1 LGLTYQDFSAVNPAL
16 IVASITPFGQNG
28 PWKDYKAND
37 MAGIALGNL
46 LYLAGEPGEPPL
58 QPPGEIAYGMAS
70 TYGAFGIAVA
80 LYHRLDSGKGQHI
93 DVSMHECGG
102 HIAGYFI
109 PNYGYTA
116 TNRRALRAKAK
127 RPTSTIRIK
136 PRMVTRAFS
145 SFQSNS
151 GAA

>member
-1 LGLTYQDFSAVNPAL
+1 LSYQELSAGNPGLV
-16 IVASITPFGQNG
+16 VASITPFSDVG
-28 PWKDYKAND
+28 PWRDYKAND
-37 MAGIALGNL
+37 IAGLALGNL

-80 LYHRLDSGKGQHI
+80 LYHRLESGTGQYI

-109 PNYGYTA
+109 PNYGYTGEKQA
-116 TNRRALRAKAK
+116 RASRQRDETAL
-127 RPTSTIRIK
+127 
-136 PRMVTRAFS
+136 
-145 SFQSNS
+145 
-151 GAA
+151 